1 MRHPVACVITAA
13 AALAASALQAAGGSS
28 PSPAVTPIATPS
40 AKTADPQTIASPY
53 WGRTQEGWFWYRVPP
68 APPNPEE
75 AAAPAPPRPETTAPA
90 PQRARPPELD
100 TFDAMQARLEELK
113 RVAVINPSD
122 ANMTAYMRYQ
132 RQVMDTAERFAQRW
146 QRLVWSEP
154 DLDYALSGRP
164 TQALAVAAFDAQRQ
178 SEQEQAVRSLA
189 ASHGLIFVFRGDCP
203 FCHRFAPILK
213 RFAQTHGLTVLPI
226 SLDGG
231 TLPEFPDAR
240 PDNGMAAR
248 LNARAVPALY
258 LTQPRLREI
267 RTVGFGLM
275 SEADLLDRLSSLGRE
290 TSGGIPG
297 AGGVNRSADPFTGS
311 FDRRLAGP
319 ITTSLATSRLSTPP

>member
-1 MRHPVACVITAA
+1 MRHPLACVTAA
-13 AALAASALQAAGGSS
+13 SAALAAGALQAAGGSS
-28 PSPAVTPIATPS
+28 TPPGATPLATPT
-40 AKTADPQTIASPY
+40 AKTADPQAIASPY
-53 WGRTQEGWFWYRVPP
+53 WGRTQEGWFWYRAPP
-68 APPNPEE
+68 SPPNPEE
-75 AAAPAPPRPETTAPA
+75 AATPAPPRPQAAALEQKRT
-90 PQRARPPELD
+90 RSPELD

-146 QRLVWSEP
+146 QRLVWTEP

-178 SEQEQAVRSLA
+178 TDQEQTVRSLA
-189 ASHGLIFVFRGDCP
+189 ATHGLIFVFRGDCP

-275 SEADLLDRLSSLGRE
+275 SEADLLDRLSTLARE
-290 TSGGIPG
+290 MSGGLPG
-297 AGGVNRSADPFTGS
+297 TGGVNRSADPLTGA
-311 FDRRLAGP
+311 FDRSLAGP
-319 ITTSLATSRLSTPP
+319 ITTSLDTSRHWTPP